1 MERVLQ
7 KEPQLKYWN
16 WLNKLKDQFKIKA
29 LSFIGRCV
37 FQLLFLLNKVKIHG
51 EDNLLQLAKAGKPI
65 MVCVWHGRL
74 LFPSWY
80 IRLKMT
86 NLHAIASRHSD
97 AEIMARIL
105 KHWGYSL
112 IRGSTRKGGK
122 AVVQKMADV
131 FKNGGIVAVTNDGPK
146 GPPKIAKAGSTGL
159 AIKYNVNMITITGSA
174 TKYWQMKSWDKFM
187 LPKPF
192 GRIDIL
198 VAPPLQIDIPPANN
212 EEEIKLLSDY
222 MNHYQDEVDRM
233 TGKI

>member
-1 MERVLQ
+1 MLQ

-16 WLNKLKDQFKIKA
+16 WLNKLKTQFKIKVF
-29 LSFIGRCV
+29 SFIGRCV
-37 FQLLFLLNKVKIHG
+37 FQILFFMNKVKIYG
-51 EDNLLQLAKAGKPI
+51 EENLLQLAQAGKPI

-105 KHWGYSL
+105 RHWGYSL

-159 AIKYNVNMITITGSA
+159 AIKYDVNMITITGSA

-212 EEEIKLLSDY
+212 EEEVKLLSDY
-222 MNHYQDEVDRM
+222 MNHYQEEVDRM
-233 TGKI
+233 TGKIQI

>member
-7 KEPQLKYWN
+7 KELQLKYWN
-16 WLNKLKDQFKIKA
+16 WLNKLKDQFKMKV

-37 FQLLFLLNKVKIHG
+37 FQLLFLLNKVQIHG
-51 EDNLLQLAKAGKPI
+51 EDNLIQLAKADKPI

-80 IRLKMT
+80 IRLKTT

-146 GPPKIAKAGSTGL
+146 GPPRVAKAGSTGL
-159 AIKYNVNMITITGSA
+159 AIKYKVNMITITGSA
-174 TKYWQMKSWDKFM
+174 TKYWQMKSWDEFM

-198 VAPPLQIDIPPANN
+198 VAAPLQIDIPPANN

-222 MNHYQDEVDRM
+222 MNYYQDEVDQM

>member
-1 MERVLQ
+1 MLP

-16 WLNKLKDQFKIKA
+16 WLNKLKNQFKIKA

-37 FQLLFLLNKVKIHG
+37 FQLLFLFSKVKIHG

-86 NLHAIASRHSD
+86 NLHAIASRHAD

-105 KHWGYSL
+105 RHWGYSL

-146 GPPKIAKAGSTGL
+146 GPPKVAKAGSTGL

-198 VAPPLQIDIPPANN
+198 VAPPLQIDIPPENN

>member
-1 MERVLQ
+1 MLQ

-16 WLNKLKDQFKIKA
+16 WLNKLKDQFKMKA
-29 LSFIGRCV
+29 ISFIGRCV

-51 EDNLLQLAKAGKPI
+51 KDNLLQLAKAGKPI

-86 NLHAIASRHSD
+86 NLHAIASHHSD

-159 AIKYNVNMITITGSA
+159 AIKYDVNMITITGSA
-174 TKYWQMKSWDKFM
+174 TQYWQMKSWDKFM

-198 VAPPLQIDIPPANN
+198 VAPPLQIDSPPANN
-212 EEEIKLLSDY
+212 EEEVKLLSDY

>member
-1 MERVLQ
+1 M
-7 KEPQLKYWN
+7 K
-16 WLNKLKDQFKIKA
+16 KIKIIII
-29 LSFIGRCV
+29 SFIGKWL
-37 FQLLFLLNKVKIHG
+37 FQIFFYLNKIVING
-51 EDNLLQLAKAGKPI
+51 EEHLLSLINSGKPI

-80 IRLKMT
+80 IRLKTT
-86 NLHAIASRHSD
+86 NLHAIAGRHTD
-97 AEIMARIL
+97 AEIMAQIL
-105 KHWGYSL
+105 KKWGYGL
-112 IRGSTRKGGK
+112 IRGSTRKGGR
-122 AVVQKMADV
+122 AVVQKMAEV
-131 FKNGGIVAVTNDGPK
+131 FNNAGIVSVTNDGPK

-159 AIKYNVNMITITGSA
+159 AIKYDVNMITITGSA

>member
-51 EDNLLQLAKAGKPI
+51 EDNLLQLAKADKPI

-105 KHWGYSL
+105 KHWGYNL

-198 VAPPLQIDIPPANN
+198 VAPPIQIDIPPANN

>member
-112 IRGSTRKGGK
+112 IRGSTKKGGK

-222 MNHYQDEVDRM
+222 MNHYQDEVDRI
-233 TGKI
+233 TNKI

>member
-1 MERVLQ
+1 
-7 KEPQLKYWN
+7 
-16 WLNKLKDQFKIKA
+16 
-29 LSFIGRCV
+29 
-37 FQLLFLLNKVKIHG
+37 
-51 EDNLLQLAKAGKPI
+51 
-65 MVCVWHGRL
+65 
-74 LFPSWY
+74 
-80 IRLKMT
+80 MT
-86 NLHAIASRHSD
+86 NLHAIASHHSD

-222 MNHYQDEVDRM
+222 MNHYQDEVDRI
-233 TGKI
+233 TNKI